1 MSIIFDFETLSTDRV
16 NGVVL
21 SLALL
26 EFKEERFTE
35 KTAYSYTELLEM
47 SRYIKFDVADQVKN
61 GKRKIDQ
68 DTLEW
73 WGQQSETAQKQLI
86 PSQHDKPLADLIP
99 WLSSNINGSVSN
111 VYSRGNTFDPIFVDY
126 IASQYHQVVPWPH
139 WSIRDTRSMIDGMA
153 WGSNLSN
160 GFVPEGLGEQFVAHD
175 PQHDIVM
182 DVMRL
187 QTLAIALG

>member
-1 MSIIFDFETLSTDRV
+1 MAIIFDFETLSTDRV

-26 EFKEERFTE
+26 EFNEERFTE

-73 WGQQSETAQKQLI
+73 WGQQSESAQKQLI
-86 PSQHDKPLADLIP
+86 PGQHDKPLADLIP
-99 WLSSNINGSVSN
+99 WLNSNINGSVSK

-126 IASQYHQVVPWPH
+126 IALQYHQVVPWPH
-139 WSIRDTRSMIDGMA
+139 WSIRDTRSTIDGMA
-153 WGSNLSN
+153 WGSGLSN
-160 GFVPEGLGEQFVAHD
+160 GFVPEGLEEQFVAHD

>member
-35 KTAYSYTELLEM
+35 NTAYSYTELLEM
-47 SRYIKFDVADQVKN
+47 SRYIKFDVSDQVKN

-160 GFVPEGLGEQFVAHD
+160 GFVPEGLEEQFVAHD